1 MEKALKDLGC
11 NSGEL
16 SILLTGDEQIRE
28 LNSWYLKRDKP
39 TNVLAFP
46 MTENNSQ
53 EPESGMLGDIVVSI
67 DTAGREALDMD
78 ISLNDRVFQLL
89 IHGLLHLLG
98 YDHEISEEYE
108 IKMQDE
114 EKRLFYVAVTR
125 AQQRLFLLVARN
137 KQVYGKTR
145 RFEPSRYIR
154 YLA

>member
-1 MEKALKDLGC
+1 MMEKALNDLGC
-11 NSGEL
+11 SRGEL

-46 MTENNSQ
+46 MTDKNSR

-67 DTAGREALDMD
+67 DTAEQEAEGMD
-78 ISLNDRVFQLL
+78 IPSHDRIMQLL

-98 YDHEISEEYE
+98 YDHEVSEEDE

-114 EKRLFYVAVTR
+114 ERRLFS
-125 AQQRLFLLVARN
+125 LL
-137 KQVYGKTR
+137 T
-145 RFEPSRYIR
+145 EE
-154 YLA
+154 